1 MVWVATLQTKTQD
14 IMWWFVYL
22 FHCLGFMYT
31 AVTAAGCKVIGLHPA
46 TDSSSLLELV
56 AKNVIKLY
64 VRSSSHLP
72 PWLKVFIPCRLK
84 TFSFCFSMFHLT
96 STFGDWSE
104 CFFSTI
110 CFLVCDCKWSVN
122 VYFSFTLRICC
133 AVWKCNLNTQEKPS
147 PRCAEGVRCLLR
159 LREAGVR
166 LETLCCIGL

>member
-1 MVWVATLQTKTQD
+1 
-14 IMWWFVYL
+14 MWWFVYL

-84 TFSFCFSMFHLT
+84 TFPFCFSMFHLT

-104 CFFSTI
+104 CFFQQ
-110 CFLVCDCKWSVN
+110 SVSWF
-122 VYFSFTLRICC
+122 VIASD
-133 AVWKCNLNTQEKPS
+133 Q
-147 PRCAEGVRCLLR
+147 
-159 LREAGVR
+159 
-166 LETLCCIGL
+166 